1 MRRENGGMESR
12 GKKFRN
18 SNFGNEKHVNDGK
31 QRQILKLWIIG
42 KDRAWFCSNG
52 YK

>member
-1 MRRENGGMESR
+1 MESR

-31 QRQILKLWIIG
+31 QRQILKL
-42 KDRAWFCSNG
+42 
-52 YK
+52 